1 MGIRDLVKTIENL
14 NGKNVTIQIT
24 HKLYGDQKIKC
35 DLCII
40 DDMSRLGFCVG
51 DQEIYIE
58 KKAISE
64 FGIKNGIC
72 FWADKIMKIEMQ
84 TT

>member
-1 MGIRDLVKTIENL
+1 MGIRDFTKTIEKFK
-14 NGKNVTIQIT
+14 GKNVTIQIT

-40 DDMSRLGFCVG
+40 DDMSRLGFCIG
-51 DQEIYIE
+51 SQEIYIE
-58 KKAISE
+58 KKHICD
-64 FGIKNGIC
+64 FGFIDGIC
-72 FWADKIMKIEMQ
+72 FWADKIMKIEIK